1 MVVEVSLHRSRLILA
16 SMASL
21 TLALL
26 SLLHFILHV
35 YAFYESGLI
44 PRDLWVLLEVFL
56 LPAEGGSGVICR
68 DFDLRVYAIIA
79 LVLGF
84 ISYTILYYM
93 VSLGLLTLAGFRY
106 ELLLLYVLGLIIPA
120 LNGLNSGSFHGLYY
134 PVYTILNVLLEAGFR
149 SVLYC
154 NISYRDDMIPGWLE
168 WLILLQPTY
177 IIANIILVLTLLKV
191 YRLFRHRTLIA
202 SLITAVAPIAILALS
217 LAIFLLALLISPFT
231 RDSSEFNLAYRVGLL
246 SAFILIFHLFLVA
259 PVYGVLLWGSLAIA
273 FLKLAKGKP
282 P

>member
-1 MVVEVSLHRSRLILA
+1 
-16 SMASL
+16 
-21 TLALL
+21 
-26 SLLHFILHV
+26 
-35 YAFYESGLI
+35 
-44 PRDLWVLLEVFL
+44 LEVFL

-68 DFDLRVYAIIA
+68 DFNLKVYAIIA
-79 LVLGF
+79 SVLGF
-84 ISYTILYYM
+84 ISYTMLYYM

-106 ELLLLYVLGLIIPA
+106 KLLLLYILGLIIPA
-120 LNGLNSGSFHGLYY
+120 LNGLNSGSLQGLYY
-134 PVYTILNVLLEAGFR
+134 PVYTIPNVLLEAGFR

-154 NISYRDDMIPGWLE
+154 NISYRDGVIPGWLE

-191 YRLFRHRTLIA
+191 YRLFRHRTLLA
-202 SLITAVAPIAILALS
+202 PLITATAPIAILALS

-231 RDSSEFNLAYRVGLL
+231 RDGEFNLAYRVGLL

>member
-1 MVVEVSLHRSRLILA
+1 VFHSPRFYSILA

-68 DFDLRVYAIIA
+68 DFNLKVYAIIA
-79 LVLGF
+79 SVLGF
-84 ISYTILYYM
+84 ISYTVLYYM

-120 LNGLNSGSFHGLYY
+120 LNGLTGGSFQGLYY
-134 PVYTILNVLLEAGFR
+134 PVYTIPNVLLEAGFR

-154 NISYRDDMIPGWLE
+154 NISYRDGVIPGWLE

-191 YRLFRHRTLIA
+191 YRLFRHRTLLA
-202 SLITAVAPIAILALS
+202 PLITATAPIAILALS

-231 RDSSEFNLAYRVGLL
+231 RDGEFNLAYRVGLL
-246 SAFILIFHLFLVA
+246 AAFILIFHLLVA

-273 FLKLAKGKP
+273 FLKLARGKP
-282 P
+282 L

>member
-1 MVVEVSLHRSRLILA
+1 LILA

-35 YAFYESGLI
+35 NAFLDLI
-44 PRDLWVLLEVFL
+44 PHDLWVLLEVFL

-68 DFDLRVYAIIA
+68 DFNLKVYAIIA
-79 LVLGF
+79 SVLGF
-84 ISYTILYYM
+84 ISYTMLYYM

-120 LNGLNSGSFHGLYY
+120 LNGLNGGSFQGLYY
-134 PVYTILNVLLEAGFR
+134 PVYTIPNVLLEAGFR

-154 NISYRDDMIPGWLE
+154 NISYRDGVIPGWLE

-191 YRLFRHRTLIA
+191 YRLFRHRTLLA
-202 SLITAVAPIAILALS
+202 PLITATAPIAILALS

-231 RDSSEFNLAYRVGLL
+231 RDGEFNLAYRVGLL
-246 SAFILIFHLFLVA
+246 SALLLIFHLFLAA
-259 PVYGVLLWGSLAIA
+259 PVYGVLLWGSLAVA
-273 FLKLAKGKP
+273 FLRLAKSKP
-282 P
+282 L

>member
-1 MVVEVSLHRSRLILA
+1 LILA

-26 SLLHFILHV
+26 SFLHFILYV
-35 YAFYESGLI
+35 VAFYELDLI
-44 PRDLWVLLEVFL
+44 LRDLRVLLEVFL
-56 LPAEGGSGVICR
+56 LPHEGLLDMICHGL
-68 DFDLRVYAIIA
+68 DLRVYAIIA
-79 LVLGF
+79 FVLGF

-93 VSLGLLTLAGFRY
+93 VSLGLYTLVDFRY

-120 LNGLNSGSFHGLYY
+120 LNGLGDGSNRGLYY
-134 PVYTILNVLLEAGFR
+134 PVYTIPNVLLEAGFR

-154 NISYRDDMIPGWLE
+154 NISYEVIPGWLE
-168 WLILLQPTY
+168 LLILFQPTFM
-177 IIANIILVLTLLKV
+177 IANIILVLTLLKV
-191 YRLFRHRTLIA
+191 YRLYRHRTLLA
-202 SLITAVAPIAILALS
+202 SLITAAAPVVVIALS

-231 RDSSEFNLAYRVGLL
+231 RDGEFNLAYRVGMLAAFLL
-246 SAFILIFHLFLVA
+246 VFHVGLIA

-282 P
+282 L

>member
-1 MVVEVSLHRSRLILA
+1 MVVEVSLHKSRLILA

-68 DFDLRVYAIIA
+68 DFNLKVYAIIA
-79 LVLGF
+79 LVSGF

-106 ELLLLYVLGLIIPA
+106 ELLLLYILGLIIPA
-120 LNGLNSGSFHGLYY
+120 LNGLNDGSFQGLYY
-134 PVYTILNVLLEAGFR
+134 PVYTIPNVLLEAGFR

-154 NISYRDDMIPGWLE
+154 NISYDVIPGWLE
-168 WLILLQPTY
+168 WLIALQPTY

-191 YRLFRHRTLIA
+191 YRLYRHRTLLA
-202 SLITAVAPIAILALS
+202 PLITATAPIAIIALS

-231 RDSSEFNLAYRVGLL
+231 RDGEFNLAYRVGLL
-246 SAFILIFHLFLVA
+246 VAFILIFHLLLVA

-273 FLKLAKGKP
+273 FLKLAKSKP
-282 P
+282 L

>member
-1 MVVEVSLHRSRLILA
+1 VFHSPRFYSILA

-35 YAFYESGLI
+35 NAFLDLI
-44 PRDLWVLLEVFL
+44 PRGLWVLLEVFL

-68 DFDLRVYAIIA
+68 DFNLKVYAIIA
-79 LVLGF
+79 SVLGF
-84 ISYTILYYM
+84 ISYTMLYYM

-106 ELLLLYVLGLIIPA
+106 KLLLLYILGLIIPA
-120 LNGLNSGSFHGLYY
+120 LNGLNSGSFQGLYY
-134 PVYTILNVLLEAGFR
+134 PVYTIPNVLLEAGFR

-154 NISYRDDMIPGWLE
+154 NIPYGMIPGWLE

-191 YRLFRHRTLIA
+191 YRLFRHRTLLA
-202 SLITAVAPIAILALS
+202 PLITATAPIAILALS

>member
-1 MVVEVSLHRSRLILA
+1 
-16 SMASL
+16 MASL

-35 YAFYESGLI
+35 GAFYEPNLI

-56 LPAEGGSGVICR
+56 LPVEGRSDLICR
-68 DFDLRVYAIIA
+68 DFNLKVYAIIA

-93 VSLGLLTLAGFRY
+93 VSLGLSTLASFRY
-106 ELLLLYVLGLIIPA
+106 KLLLLYILGLIIPA
-120 LNGLNSGSFHGLYY
+120 LNGLDGGSFQGLYY
-134 PVYTILNVLLEAGFR
+134 PVYTIPNVLLEAGFR

-154 NISYRDDMIPGWLE
+154 NIPYGMVPGWLE
-168 WLILLQPTY
+168 LLILFQPTY
-177 IIANIILVLTLLKV
+177 IIANIILVLMLLEV
-191 YRLFRHRTLIA
+191 YRLYRHRTLLA
-202 SLITAVAPIAILALS
+202 PLITATAPIAIIALS
-217 LAIFLLALLISPFT
+217 LAIFLLALLISPFS
-231 RDSSEFNLAYRVGLL
+231 RDGNEFNLAYRVGMLSVFLL
-246 SAFILIFHLFLVA
+246 ILHIYLA

>member
-1 MVVEVSLHRSRLILA
+1 LILA
-16 SMASL
+16 SMVSL

-26 SLLHFILHV
+26 SFLHFIFYV
-35 YAFYESGLI
+35 VAFYELNLI
-44 PRDLWVLLEVFL
+44 PRDLWVFL
-56 LPAEGGSGVICR
+56 LPAEGDSDVICR
-68 DFDLRVYAIIA
+68 DFNLKVYAIIA

-84 ISYTILYYM
+84 ISYTILCYM
-93 VSLGLLTLAGFRY
+93 VSLGLSTLAGFRY

-120 LNGLNSGSFHGLYY
+120 LNGLNRFSFHGLYY
-134 PVYTILNVLLEAGFR
+134 PVYTIPNVLLEAGFR

-154 NISYRDDMIPGWLE
+154 NIPYGMIPGWLE

-191 YRLFRHRTLIA
+191 YRLFRHRTLLA
-202 SLITAVAPIAILALS
+202 PLITATAPIAILALS

-231 RDSSEFNLAYRVGLL
+231 RDGNEFNLAYRVGMLA
-246 SAFILIFHLFLVA
+246 AFILIFHLLVA

>member
-1 MVVEVSLHRSRLILA
+1 VFHSPRFYSILA

-35 YAFYESGLI
+35 NAFLDLI
-44 PRDLWVLLEVFL
+44 PRDLWVSLEVFL

-68 DFDLRVYAIIA
+68 DFNLKVYAITA

-84 ISYTILYYM
+84 ISYTMLYYM
-93 VSLGLLTLAGFRY
+93 VSLGLSTLAGFRY
-106 ELLLLYVLGLIIPA
+106 ELLLLYILGLIISA
-120 LNGLNSGSFHGLYY
+120 LNGLTGGSFQGLYY
-134 PVYTILNVLLEAGFR
+134 PVYTIPNVLLEAGFR

-154 NISYRDDMIPGWLE
+154 NISYRDGVIPGWLE

-191 YRLFRHRTLIA
+191 YRLFRRRTLLA
-202 SLITAVAPIAILALS
+202 PLITATAPIAILALS

-231 RDSSEFNLAYRVGLL
+231 RDGEFSLAYRVGLL
-246 SAFILIFHLFLVA
+246 SAFILFFHLFLVA

-282 P
+282 L

>member
-1 MVVEVSLHRSRLILA
+1 MFHSPRFYSILA

-35 YAFYESGLI
+35 NAFLDLI

-68 DFDLRVYAIIA
+68 DFNLKVYAIIA
-79 LVLGF
+79 SVLGF
-84 ISYTILYYM
+84 ISYTMLYYM

-106 ELLLLYVLGLIIPA
+106 ELLLLYILGLIIPA
-120 LNGLNSGSFHGLYY
+120 LNGLNGGSFQGLYY
-134 PVYTILNVLLEAGFR
+134 PVYTIPNVLLEAGFR

-154 NISYRDDMIPGWLE
+154 NISYRDGVIPGWLE

-191 YRLFRHRTLIA
+191 YRLYRHRTLLA
-202 SLITAVAPIAILALS
+202 PLITATAPIAILALS

-231 RDSSEFNLAYRVGLL
+231 RDGEFNLAYRVGLL
-246 SAFILIFHLFLVA
+246 AAFILIFHLLVA

-273 FLKLAKGKP
+273 FLKLARGKP
-282 P
+282 L